1 MAFCYVSMPHKQTGA
16 ESESLSHNVDDI
28 CPNWYTLEKEQSS
41 YKSYGGN
48 KMKKFLAILLAAAMV
63 LSVSTFAFAEDIDV
77 FKLTVTDG
85 EQSRIQ
91 FQYAEGTFAEG
102 DKVEILVNLPDIVD
116 ADTGAT
122 AVVKRLTARVYGA
135 GSKWTDEKPF
145 DETWVED
152 LGNNWYKITF
162 EVTLESEGITMGFF
176 YFSDDGTENGKE
188 AVPSDGSVIYF
199 ATMAINGVA
208 MDLDADYF
216 EGSNLVLD
224 VETTK
229 MASPYAT
236 EEPTVDAPADETEG
250 DVTDKTD
257 DETDDKAD
265 TTDGMSADTVWIIT
279 GAVVAVALVA
289 AIIVVVVLKK
299 KKA

>member
-1 MAFCYVSMPHKQTGA
+1 
-16 ESESLSHNVDDI
+16 
-28 CPNWYTLEKEQSS
+28 
-41 YKSYGGN
+41 
-48 KMKKFLAILLAAAMV
+48 MKKILAILLVAAMV
-63 LSVSTFAFAEDIDV
+63 LSISTYAFAQDIDV
-77 FKLTVTDG
+77 FKLTVSDG

-102 DKVEILVNLPDIVD
+102 DEVEILVNLPDIVD
-116 ADTGAT
+116 LDTGAT

-152 LGNNWYKITF
+152 LGNDWYKITF
-162 EVTLESEGITMGFF
+162 EVTIESEGITMGFF

-199 ATMAINGVA
+199 ASMAVNGVA
-208 MDLDADYF
+208 MQLDADCF

-229 MASPYAT
+229 IASPYPD
-236 EEPTVDAPADETEG
+236 EESTVDTPVDETEG

-257 DETDDKAD
+257 DKTDTA
-265 TTDGMSADTVWIIT
+265 DGMSVDTVWIIT
-279 GAVVAVALVA
+279 GSVVAVVLVA
-289 AIIVVVVLKK
+289 AIVVVVVLKK